1 MTREDVIRRIV
12 ERDMRQLGLSEETVQ
27 QEAAELYEAGCEWFG
42 TWETALQYAGIEKRR
57 NRQRRPRT
65 GARSRPDEPRDYA
78 DSESVLHE
86 IYRLCLNGYSLT
98 PAKNASR
105 DRLLYAAAAR
115 FFGSWGQALEAAG
128 VDVRYSQLRDKR
140 RKLNREDVIQKL
152 QQRYS
157 AGESMVWNQ
166 VCAENRELA
175 TAAKYAFGSWIRAL
189 RVANLDDALPRSA
202 GRLKW
207 NRQQIIEAIW
217 RRQSEGKS
225 NHYRRV
231 RKEEPRIISAAR
243 RVFGSWSN
251 AVNAAGAKSVE
262 EPPPCDA

>member
-1 MTREDVIRRIV
+1 MTREDVIRKIV
-12 ERDMRQLGLSEETVQ
+12 ERDVRKLGLSEETVQ
-27 QEAAELYEAGCEWFG
+27 QEDAELFHAGCEWFG
-42 TWETALQYAGIEKRR
+42 TWETALQYAGIKTRSHR
-57 NRQRRPRT
+57 KRRPRA
-65 GARSRPDEPRDYA
+65 GAKSRPDDPRDYA

-86 IYRLCLNGYSLT
+86 IYRLCLNGYSLV

-105 DRLLYAAAAR
+105 DRLLYDAATR
-115 FFGSWGQALEAAG
+115 FFGSWGQALESAG
-128 VDVRYSQLRDKR
+128 VDFRYSQLRDKR
-140 RKLNREDVIQKL
+140 RKLIREDVIQKL
-152 QQRYS
+152 QQRHS
-157 AGESMVWNQ
+157 AGHSMIWNQ

-225 NHYRRV
+225 NLYRRV
-231 RKEEPRIISAAR
+231 RREEPRIISAAR
-243 RVFGSWSN
+243 RVFGSWNN
-251 AVNAAGAKSVE
+251 AVAAAGANTVE